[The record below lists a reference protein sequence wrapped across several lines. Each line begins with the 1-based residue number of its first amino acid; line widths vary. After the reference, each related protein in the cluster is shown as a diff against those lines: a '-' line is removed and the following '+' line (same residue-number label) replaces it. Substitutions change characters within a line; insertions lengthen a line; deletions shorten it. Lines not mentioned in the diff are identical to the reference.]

1 MIAPRLCAALDNP
14 REAGFF
20 LLGVSAVVVTDYT
33 GSVWFLPAQEA
44 RAEACADD
52 EVRGCSNASAED
64 NEGWGERRRREQV
77 GDSGGGGYFLLGN
90 MSAPGISS

>member
-1 MIAPRLCAALDNP
+1 MFRRALLRADD
-14 REAGFF
+14 EARG
-20 LLGVSAVVVTDYT
+20 G
-33 GSVWFLPAQEA
+33 WFLPAQEA